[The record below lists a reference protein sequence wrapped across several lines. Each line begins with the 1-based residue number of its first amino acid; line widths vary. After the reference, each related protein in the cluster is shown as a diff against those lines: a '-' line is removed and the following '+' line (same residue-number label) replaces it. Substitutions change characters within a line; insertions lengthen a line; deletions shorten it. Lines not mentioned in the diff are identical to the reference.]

1 MEGISSIQNVFY
13 INLEHRKD
21 RKEHVENELKKIGLN
36 GERFNAI
43 KTKNGAI
50 GCSMSHLRLLQD
62 ADKNNLSHIVILEDD
77 ITFLNPKL
85 FTNHL
90 DTFLKNR
97 KNEWDVVLFAGNNI
111 PPYKNIDETCIRI
124 SSCQTT
130 TGYMVNGHYIK
141 TLMENIKAGLNNLIA
156 NPSDKIN
163 FAIDRFWFSLQRKDR
178 WFLIIPPTV
187 IQREDYSDIEQRK
200 TNYKDLM
207 TDLDKKWMIQQQML
221 QSRFGLTKI

>member
-1 MEGISSIQNVFY
+1 MNGISSIQNVFY

-21 RKEHVENELKKIGLN
+21 RKQHVENELKKIGLI
-36 GERFNAI
+36 GHRFNAI

-50 GCSMSHLRLLQD
+50 GCSMSHLKLLQD
-62 ADKNNLSHIVILEDD
+62 AVKNNLSHIVILEDD
-77 ITFLNPKL
+77 ITFLDPKL
-85 FTNHL
+85 FTQNL

-111 PPYKNIDETCIRI
+111 PPYSNIDNTCIQV

-141 TLMENIKAGLNNLIA
+141 TLMENIKTGLNNLIA
-156 NPSDKIN
+156 NPNDKMN
-163 FAIDRFWFSLQRKDR
+163 FAIDRFWFSLQRRDR

-207 TDLDKKWMIQQQML
+207 VDLDKKWLMKATPKLSII
-221 QSRFGLTKI
+221 KP

>member
-1 MEGISSIQNVFY
+1 MEGITSIQNVFY

-62 ADKNNLSHIVILEDD
+62 AHKNNLSHIVILEDD

-90 DTFLKNR
+90 DAFLKNR

-130 TGYMVNGHYIK
+130 TGYMVNGHYIR
-141 TLMENIKAGLNNLIA
+141 TLMENIKTGLNNLIA

-207 TDLDKKWMIQQQML
+207 TDLDKKWIIQQQML